1 MTIDLCITVRFI
13 HPYPLYH
20 GRRDGEQPEWPPS
33 PMRIFQALL
42 NAASLRV
49 RGRKLPPTLRRA
61 LETLEPVRPQI
72 VAPRA
77 RVSSVGYRT
86 YVPHNQ
92 ADLVSSAW
100 FRGNLQASVASHRM
114 EKDIR
119 PMRIETVGDE
129 LPALHYVYALVD
141 AALGPEELLDAI
153 RPSVRA
159 ITHLGWGIDQV
170 VGDAA
175 LVDSRALVGAE
186 RWSPSVGTGQRLRA
200 PRWGSLDALT
210 QRYDQF
216 LNRIRNG
223 QWNPVAPLSA
233 VDQVHY
239 RRDADPV
246 ERPFVVFKLLDAND
260 DTYTHPHAKLVHLA
274 GMVRH
279 LAIET
284 MMKYPPR
291 GVQQPAQWVERY
303 IAGHRTKTEGGD
315 DMPHAQLSYVPLPS
329 IGHPH
334 SDPGVR
340 RVMIVA
346 PTGDDEILEYIAR
359 HLDGRRLDPE
369 HPGDLRGPVFLSRV
383 RHDSVIS
390 SYTGACRAWAS
401 FTPVILPGH
410 DDRKPEKTRKLIE
423 RALAQSGVD
432 QPCEFDWSPF
442 SYFAK
447 SYSAHKY
454 VRDDRASNGRRQA
467 GYIRPD
473 HLIDLT
479 TVHLQLTF
487 EHPVPGPL
495 VIGAGRH
502 CGFGLM
508 AAVNTGQAL

>member
-20 GRRDGEQPEWPPS
+20 GRRDAEQPEWPPS

-49 RGRKLPPTLRRA
+49 RGRTLPPRLRRA
-61 LETLEPVRPQI
+61 LETLEQVRPQI

-77 RVSSVGYRT
+77 SVSSVGYRT

-100 FRGNLQASVASHRM
+100 FRGNLQASVASHRT

-129 LPALHYVYALVD
+129 LPALHYVYPLADTVL
-141 AALGPEELLDAI
+141 APEELLDAI

-175 LVDSRALVGAE
+175 LVDSTALVGAE

-200 PRWGSLDALT
+200 PRWGSLDAMT

-216 LNRIRNG
+216 LNRIRDG
-223 QWNPVAPLSA
+223 QWTPVAPLSA

-239 RRDADPV
+239 RRDTDPV
-246 ERPFVVFKLLDAND
+246 GRPFVVFKLLDAND
-260 DTYTHPHAKLVHLA
+260 DTYTHPHGKLVHLA
-274 GMVRH
+274 GMLRH
-279 LAIET
+279 LAIKT
-284 MMKYPPR
+284 MTQYPPR
-291 GVQQPAQWVERY
+291 GIQQPAQWVERY
-303 IAGHRTKTEGGD
+303 VAGHREETEKAD
-315 DMPHAQLSYVPLPS
+315 HLRHAQLSYVPLPS
-329 IGHPH
+329 IGHAH
-334 SDPGVR
+334 TDPGVR

-346 PTGDDEILEYIAR
+346 PIGDDEIVEHVAR
-359 HLDGRRLDPE
+359 HVEGRRLEPE

-383 RHDSVIS
+383 HHDGVIG
-390 SYTGACRAWAS
+390 SYTGTGRTWVS

-410 DDRKPEKTRKLIE
+410 DD
-423 RALAQSGVD
+423 Q
-432 QPCEFDWSPF
+432 
-442 SYFAK
+442 AK
-447 SYSAHKY
+447 
-454 VRDDRASNGRRQA
+454 NGRRQA

-473 HLIDLT
+473 HLLDLT
-479 TVHLQLTF
+479 AVHLQLTF
-487 EHPVPGPL
+487 EQPVPGPL
-495 VIGAGRH
+495 TIGAGRH

-508 AAVNTGQAL
+508 AAVNAPEAI